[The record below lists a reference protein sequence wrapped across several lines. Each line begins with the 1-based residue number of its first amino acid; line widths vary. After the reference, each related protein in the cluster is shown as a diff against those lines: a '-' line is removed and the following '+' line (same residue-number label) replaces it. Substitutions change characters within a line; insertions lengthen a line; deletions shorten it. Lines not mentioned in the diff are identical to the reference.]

1 MLASLV
7 LPDEA
12 SGLQVATFSQCLH
25 VVCLEREVLGVS
37 SYEQLVLSK
46 GLTHLTSFNFASL
59 KILSSNLV
67 TLEKVRFKEGYE
79 AALQLSGRAF
89 QARRMAKTK

>member
-46 GLTHLTSFNFASL
+46 GLTHMTSFNFASL

-67 TLEKVRFKEGYE
+67 TVEKVRFK
-79 AALQLSGRAF
+79 ASA
-89 QARRMAKTK
+89 